1 VAAITGASAGIGEA
15 CALALASR
23 GVAVALGARRA
34 DRLEA
39 VAARIRAQE
48 GRAVTIGGDVTD
60 PGHLEALVS
69 SAIQSFGRLDIM
81 ICNAGIGFHGA
92 VEETSR
98 EVMERLMDVNFM
110 GTFHAVKA
118 ALPRFRRQASGHV
131 VIVSSIV
138 GQRGIGFMSAY
149 SATKA
154 AQIGFAEGL
163 RAELQ
168 GTGIHVSVVCPVS
181 TLTEFHEAMR
191 RDFGH
196 AVSGLGPRQTAEDV
210 ARAVVAC
217 IGHPRAEVYPHA
229 KSRGL
234 VVLNAIAPGFT
245 DRLVQKY
252 GRRRRPA
259 DPRA

>member
-1 VAAITGASAGIGEA
+1 MRFEVRGRVAAITGASAGIGEA
-15 CALALASR
+15 CAVALASR
-23 GVAVALGARRA
+23 GGA
-34 DRLEA
+34 
-39 VAARIRAQE
+39 
-48 GRAVTIGGDVTD
+48 
-60 PGHLEALVS
+60 
-69 SAIQSFGRLDIM
+69 FGRLDIM
-81 ICNAGIGFHGA
+81 ICNAGIGYHGA
-92 VEETSR
+92 IDETTADA
-98 EVMERLMDVNFM
+98 MARLVDVNVM

-118 ALPRFRRQASGHV
+118 AMPYFRRQGSGHV
-131 VIVSSIV
+131 VIMSSIA

-163 RAELQ
+163 RAELR
-168 GTGIHVSVVCPVS
+168 GTGIEVSVVCPVS
-181 TLTEFHEAMR
+181 TETEFHNAMR

-196 AVSGLGPRQTAEDV
+196 AVSGLGPRQSADEV

-217 IGHPRAEVYPHA
+217 VERPRAEVYPHA

-234 VVLNAIAPGFT
+234 VILNALAPRLT

-259 DPRA
+259 NPDA